1 MTLARNKKQFDAKQI
16 PISFA
21 LILFIV
27 CTLFPLVI
35 TIILSLKS
43 STDFDRGIWA
53 LPTSLHFENYRFSL
67 SIMNKN
73 MLNSIVI
80 SVIIAIVAIFI
91 SSLSSFVFV
100 RFTFPFK
107 SFLFR
112 SIIILMMVP
121 GVLTLT
127 SSFLNV
133 QQLGLYNTRWA
144 ILLPGIASNL
154 VGSFFLFYT
163 FMQQQPKELFESAQI
178 DGASSFRS
186 YLTIALPLCIPIIII
201 QFIGIF
207 AAQYNDYLWP
217 TLVIEDPS
225 KQMLMPLL
233 KDMTNEL
240 STKYS
245 NEGISY
251 ALYICSGLPLV
262 VTTVVGLKYF
272 ISGDFAAGM
281 KI

>member
-1 MTLARNKKQFDAKQI
+1 MMKRNRRKFDFKQI

-21 LILFIV
+21 VILFCV

-43 STDFDRGIWA
+43 SVDFDKGI
-53 LPTSLHFENYRFSL
+53 LSMPTSIHFENYRFSMMIL
-67 SIMNKN
+67 NQN

-80 SVIIAIVAIFI
+80 SIVIAVVAILI
-91 SSLSSFVFV
+91 SSLSAFVFV
-100 RFTFPFK
+100 RFNFPFK

-127 SSFLNV
+127 SSFLNI

-163 FMQQQPKELFESAQI
+163 FMGQQPKELFESAQI
-178 DGASSFRS
+178 DGASSLRAYF
-186 YLTIALPLCIPIIII
+186 TIALPLCIPIIII

-217 TLVIEDPS
+217 TLVIEDSS

-233 KDMTNEL
+233 KDMANDL
-240 STKYS
+240 SVKYS
-245 NEGISY
+245 NEAISY

-262 VTTVVGLKYF
+262 ATTIVGLKYF
-272 ISGDFAAGM
+272 INGDFASGM
-281 KI
+281 KL